1 MVAIVQEAGIRYME
15 SVASRTARSVWDCGL
30 SRFAGGHGL
39 PSVWT
44 HGGFWLA
51 LGPGQDESQARTVAH
66 ESHVSDFCDALCH
79 SMLKGNLKH

>member
-1 MVAIVQEAGIRYME
+1 ME